1 MNKQLLAQCEKSID
15 KAITEALGSYNSPL
29 VKAVSSAL
37 DEQKDKI
44 NNLASESVNEIVN
57 SDDFKQIMKEEMK
70 RKLSRVLISQYG
82 GEVEKAVNELKSNPL
97 TRAKITT
104 AIDTVISES
113 L

>member
-1 MNKQLLAQCEKSID
+1 MNNQLLAQCEKSID

-37 DEQKDKI
+37 DEQRDEI
-44 NNLASESVNEIVN
+44 NTLASESVSEIVN
-57 SDDFKQIMKEEMK
+57 SDDFKQVMKEEMK

-82 GEVEKAVNELKSNPL
+82 GQVEKAVNELRSNPL
-97 TRAKITT
+97 TKAKITT
-104 AIDTVISES
+104 AIDSIISES

>member
-1 MNKQLLAQCEKSID
+1 MNNQLLAQCEKSID

-44 NNLASESVNEIVN
+44 NTLASESVSEIVN
-57 SDDFKQIMKEEMK
+57 SDDFKHIMKEEMK

-82 GEVEKAVNELKSNPL
+82 GQVEKAVNELRSNPL
-97 TRAKITT
+97 TKAKITT
-104 AIDTVISES
+104 AIDSIISES